1 MKAIDAVCRLLD
13 EYDVE
18 HLRNGEDVYWISAD
32 GRMLHV
38 RGTGDGGL
46 TMDGL
51 DLEQLFKIMFGERMR
66 EIEEARA

>member
-18 HLRNGEDVYWISAD
+18 HLRNGGDVYWISAD

-38 RGTGDGGL
+38 HETGDGGL
-46 TMDGL
+46 TMVV
-51 DLEQLFKIMFGERMR
+51 DLEQLFRIMFGERMR